1 MKNKALLL
9 LLGVFLTSQA
19 VYSEIKDTK
28 AETAKKTEIKQV
40 QNEKSPAEN
49 TKADSEEPKNDEE
62 AENPAPESLAPA
74 ENNEVKAE
82 TVRKTVP
89 ARAENNKNNKNNK
102 NKKPVKTKRQKAE
115 EKSRKTKEK
124 DLSSDEK
131 MRLQLIRMERMLKTL
146 EGK

>member
-62 AENPAPESLAPA
+62 AGNPAPESLAPA

-89 ARAENNKNNKNNK
+89 ARGENNK

-131 MRLQLIRMERMLKTL
+131 MRLQLIRMERMLKSL
-146 EGK
+146 EGR

>member
-1 MKNKALLL
+1 MKHKALLL

-28 AETAKKTEIKQV
+28 AEAVKKTEIKQV
-40 QNEKSPAEN
+40 QNEKSP
-49 TKADSEEPKNDEE
+49 

-89 ARAENNKNNKNNK
+89 ARGENNKNR
-102 NKKPVKTKRQKAE
+102 KPVKTKRQKAE

-131 MRLQLIRMERMLKTL
+131 MRLQLIRMERMLKSL
-146 EGK
+146 EGR

>member
-19 VYSEIKDTK
+19 VYIEIKDTK
-28 AETAKKTEIKQV
+28 AEAAKKTEIKQV

-49 TKADSEEPKNDEE
+49 PKADSEEPKNDEE

-74 ENNEVKAE
+74 ENDEVKAE

-89 ARAENNKNNKNNK
+89 ARAENNKNNK

>member
-89 ARAENNKNNKNNK
+89 ARAENNKNNKN
-102 NKKPVKTKRQKAE
+102 KKPVKTKRQKAE

-131 MRLQLIRMERMLKTL
+131 MRLQLIRMERMLKSL

>member
-28 AETAKKTEIKQV
+28 AEAAKKTEIKQV

-49 TKADSEEPKNDEE
+49 PKADSEEPKNDEE
-62 AENPAPESLAPA
+62 AENPAPESSAPA
-74 ENNEVKAE
+74 ENDEVKAE

-89 ARAENNKNNKNNK
+89 ARAENNKNNK

>member
-28 AETAKKTEIKQV
+28 AEAAKKTEIKQV

-49 TKADSEEPKNDEE
+49 PKADSEDPKNDEE

-74 ENNEVKAE
+74 ENDEVKAE

-89 ARAENNKNNKNNK
+89 ARAENNKNNK

>member
-62 AENPAPESLAPA
+62 AENPAPESLAQA
-74 ENNEVKAE
+74 ENDEVKAE

-89 ARAENNKNNKNNK
+89 ARAENNKNNK

>member
-28 AETAKKTEIKQV
+28 AEAAKKTEIKQV
-40 QNEKSPAEN
+40 QHEKSPAEN
-49 TKADSEEPKNDEE
+49 PKADSEEPKNDEE

-74 ENNEVKAE
+74 ENDEVKAE

-89 ARAENNKNNKNNK
+89 ARAENNKNNK

>member
-74 ENNEVKAE
+74 ENDEVKAE

-89 ARAENNKNNKNNK
+89 ARAENNKNNK

-146 EGK
+146 EGR

>member
-74 ENNEVKAE
+74 ENDEVKAE

-89 ARAENNKNNKNNK
+89 ARAENNKNNKN
-102 NKKPVKTKRQKAE
+102 KKPVKTKRQKAE
-115 EKSRKTKEK
+115 EKNRKTKEK

-131 MRLQLIRMERMLKTL
+131 MRLQLIRMERMLKSL
-146 EGK
+146 EGR

>member
-49 TKADSEEPKNDEE
+49 PKADSEEPKNDEE
-62 AENPAPESLAPA
+62 GENPAPESLAPA
-74 ENNEVKAE
+74 ENDEVKAE

-89 ARAENNKNNKNNK
+89 ARAENNKNNK

>member
-1 MKNKALLL
+1 MKNKAILL
-9 LLGVFLTSQA
+9 LLGVFLTTQA

-28 AETAKKTEIKQV
+28 AEAVKKTEIKQV

-49 TKADSEEPKNDEE
+49 PKADSEEPKNDEE

-74 ENNEVKAE
+74 ENDEVKAE

-89 ARAENNKNNKNNK
+89 ARAENNKNNKN
-102 NKKPVKTKRQKAE
+102 KKPVKTKRQKAE
-115 EKSRKTKEK
+115 EKNRKTKEK